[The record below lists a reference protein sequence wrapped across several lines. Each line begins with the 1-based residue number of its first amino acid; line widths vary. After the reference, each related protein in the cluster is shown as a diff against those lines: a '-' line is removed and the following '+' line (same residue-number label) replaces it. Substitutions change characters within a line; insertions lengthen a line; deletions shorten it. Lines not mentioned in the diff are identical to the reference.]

1 MKVLRSATQDDLWAL
16 QVFLRRANINI
27 VDLEDKIEDFIILEE
42 ENEGIC
48 GTIGIEEYGNAGLLR
63 SLVIGPSVKQFQ
75 LLQMFEHTQQH
86 ARKKGLEQLYLVT
99 NKNNFI
105 QFFELLNFYPQPIH
119 NAPQTMLAS
128 DFFQE
133 ITQQEGCTLMVCEL
147 KGQTP

>member
-16 QVFLRRANINI
+16 QVFLRRANISI

-48 GTIGIEEYGNAGLLR
+48 GTIGVEEYGSAGLLR

-86 ARKKGLEQLYLVT
+86 ARKKGLEQLYLIT

-119 NAPQTMLAS
+119 TAPQTMLAS

-147 KGQTP
+147 RGQTP

>member
-16 QVFLRRANINI
+16 QVFLRRANISI

-105 QFFELLNFYPQPIH
+105 QFFRTAQLLSTAYTH
-119 NAPQTMLAS
+119 
-128 DFFQE
+128 
-133 ITQQEGCTLMVCEL
+133 CTTNHARIRLL
-147 KGQTP
+147 PRKSPNKKDAH

>member
-16 QVFLRRANINI
+16 QVFLRRANITI
-27 VDLEDKIEDFIILEE
+27 VDLENKIEDFIILEE

-63 SLVIGPSVKQFQ
+63 SLVIGPAVKQFQ

-119 NAPQTMLAS
+119 TAPQTMLAS

-147 KGQTP
+147 RGQTL

>member
-1 MKVLRSATQDDLWAL
+1 MKVLRSATQEDLWAL
-16 QVFLRRANINI
+16 QVFLRKANIHVTN
-27 VDLEDKIEDFIILEE
+27 LGEKIEDFIILEE

-48 GTIGIEEYGNAGLLR
+48 GTIGIESYGNAGLLR

-86 ARKKGLEQLYLVT
+86 AKKKGLEQLYLVT

-119 NAPQTMLAS
+119 TAPQTMLAS
-128 DFFQE
+128 PFFHE
-133 ITQQEGCTLMVCEL
+133 ITQQADCTLMVCEL
-147 KGQTP
+147 